1 MFGEEGVFMSVPIPR
16 PMALPTACGFESQL
30 AGPERDGPR
39 VPCGSTRWRGAS
51 AEERSFVGGLESV
64 ADARVFT
71 ATFLTVWDA
80 ADHVADVQL
89 CVSEL
94 ATNSLI
100 HGGGSRDGFRLRLA
114 VSDHRLN
121 VAVTDSGSGRP
132 VRQTAEWDSASGRGL
147 LIVNEMAD
155 RWGVEEHSVGKTV
168 WAEFE
173 RLTAG
178 GAHVA
183 RG

>member
-1 MFGEEGVFMSVPIPR
+1 MSVPIPR
-16 PMALPTACGFESQL
+16 PLALPTARGFKSQ
-30 AGPERDGPR
+30 AAEPERTGLR
-39 VPCGSTRWRGAS
+39 VPCGNTRWRAAS
-51 AEERSFVGGLESV
+51 AEERSFIGGPESL

-71 ATFLTVWDA
+71 ATFLAVWDA

-94 ATNSLI
+94 VTNSLI

-114 VSDHRLN
+114 VSNHRVN

-132 VRQTAEWDSASGRGL
+132 VRQTAEWDSPSGRGL

-168 WAEFE
+168 WAEFG
-173 RLTAG
+173 RWTAG
-178 GAHVA
+178 GAHA
-183 RG
+183 AQG